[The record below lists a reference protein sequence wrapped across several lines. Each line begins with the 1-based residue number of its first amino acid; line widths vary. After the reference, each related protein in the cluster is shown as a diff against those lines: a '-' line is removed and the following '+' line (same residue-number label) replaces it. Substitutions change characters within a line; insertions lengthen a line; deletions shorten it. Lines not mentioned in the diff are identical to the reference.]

1 MSTAVVDRIAGQPH
15 KADVVLL
22 SRSLNPA
29 TEEAWNSHPLVPVF
43 IALAIS
49 LVMSVA
55 FIGSILAWLALRH
68 TGVMAP

>member
-1 MSTAVVDRIAGQPH
+1 MSTAVVERIAVQPQQV
-15 KADVVLL
+15 DVVLL
-22 SRSLNPA
+22 SPSVNPA
-29 TEEAWNSHPLVPVF
+29 TEEAWDPHPLVPVF

-49 LVMSVA
+49 AVMSVA